1 MRGAILHGMP
11 PSDSRLVRACRALLV
26 LALVLQTY
34 LLYVFHS
41 SGAEGELFPH
51 ADKVVHACMFGGP
64 ALLALLG
71 RWRWVAL
78 MLAFYAPISELI
90 QGTDVVERDT
100 DWRDALADVTGIIL
114 AWGLTRLLR
123 RRA

>member
-1 MRGAILHGMP
+1 
-11 PSDSRLVRACRALLV
+11 
-26 LALVLQTY
+26 
-34 LLYVFHS
+34 
-41 SGAEGELFPH
+41 
-51 ADKVVHACMFGGP
+51 MFGGP

-90 QGTDVVERDT
+90 QGTDVVERDA